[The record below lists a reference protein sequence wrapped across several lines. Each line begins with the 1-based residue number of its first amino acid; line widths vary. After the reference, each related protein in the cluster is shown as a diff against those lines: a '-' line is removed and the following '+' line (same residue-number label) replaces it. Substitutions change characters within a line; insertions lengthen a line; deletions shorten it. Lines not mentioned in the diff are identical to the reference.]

1 MHVHHMQHTFF
12 KKRKK
17 EKMRLD
23 VKNTGLI
30 SECTFLGRYECTLHN
45 MNNVPKVL
53 YIYIYIKT

>member
-23 VKNTGLI
+23 VKKIHMYMYLDGMH
-30 SECTFLGRYECTLHN
+30 TFIIHHTF
-45 MNNVPKVL
+45 
-53 YIYIYIKT
+53 IYIIY

>member
-23 VKNTGLI
+23 VKITGLI
-30 SECTFLGRYECTLHN
+30 SECTFLGRYECTQHEY
-45 MNNVPKVL
+45 NVPKVL
-53 YIYIYIKT
+53 YIHYIFK